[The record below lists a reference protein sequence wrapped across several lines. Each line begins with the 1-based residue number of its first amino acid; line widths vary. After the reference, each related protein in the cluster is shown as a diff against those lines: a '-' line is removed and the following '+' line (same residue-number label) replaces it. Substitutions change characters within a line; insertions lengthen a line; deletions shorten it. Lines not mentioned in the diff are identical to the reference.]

1 MKKQVEE
8 WLNYAKIDLLTVN
21 KLLEDDKLTQSAA
34 FHVQQAVEKTFKALI
49 ENMNIRVPKV
59 HDLEKLLGIILEN
72 GITIKTNVE
81 MITMLNDIYIET
93 RYPGDQGLVPDGIPS
108 IEFMKKGHSFA
119 EELFNEIYEKLK
131 NELAV

>member
-108 IEFMKKGHSFA
+108 IEFIKKGHSFA